1 LRMAVARSIDWIDPR
16 RPLSEFSSFGIAE
29 FLSVV

>member
-1 LRMAVARSIDWIDPR
+1 MAVARSMDWIEER
-16 RPLSEFSSFGIAE
+16 LAGFESFGIAE